1 MSKNTSIR
9 ENPCSNLTLEQQLEQ
24 LDALR
29 PIEKTWRKNTLHK
42 ANFPAGQYYI
52 GDLDDVMSK
61 EWDEIVDLM
70 FPSTERIRREGELT
84 LSDDRKFFYGCTAYG
99 VHDSYIAVDSYN
111 SDNYVGECAVNS
123 GIIGIIA
130 TNDISETDKKQIKFG
145 TVYTFHEPF
154 EVTAHN
160 GLFTFG
166 NIVIDTTLL
175 TQPYEEIDDNYLIER
190 DDYELPAR

>member
-1 MSKNTSIR
+1 MFLLKQQLEYIMNIR
-9 ENPCSNLTLEQQLEQ
+9 ENNPHLNLTLEQIEEFLSRP
-24 LDALR
+24 ALPPR
-29 PIEKTWRKNTLHK
+29 EKTMHT
-42 ANFPAGQYYI
+42 AIFPAGQYYI

-84 LSDDRKFFYGCTAYG
+84 LSDNRKFFYGCTAYG

-130 TNDISETDKKQIKFG
+130 TNNISETDKKQIKFG

-166 NIVIDTTLL
+166 NIVIDTSY
-175 TQPYEEIDDNYLIER
+175 QVIDD
-190 DDYELPAR
+190 DYDEEDL